1 MGLDSSHGYSPKFSI
16 SENDLSLSVK
26 HMCFQDPIFE
36 LLLLFFLPI
45 IANYKARFSTTT
57 NSYISIIFLFPC
69 KYQMV
74 TGDFLNVSYAQG
86 KYCL

>member
-1 MGLDSSHGYSPKFSI
+1 
-16 SENDLSLSVK
+16 
-26 HMCFQDPIFE
+26 MCFKAHLWIIIII
-36 LLLLFFLPI
+36 FLPT

-74 TGDFLNVSYAQG
+74 TGDILNVFYAQG
-86 KYCL
+86 E